1 MRQSPQREP
10 CLLDMITSE
19 EAKIGS
25 DSVDHSSCGDC
36 ERRVPELY
44 SGKLALGPGRG
55 YQSRL
60 AWRVRSCGR
69 ELDAS

>member
-1 MRQSPQREP
+1 MRQSPRREP
-10 CLLDMITSE
+10 RWLDMITSE

-25 DSVDHSSCGDC
+25 DSVDHSSRGDC
-36 ERRVPELY
+36 ERRAPELY
-44 SGKLALGPGRG
+44 SGTPALGPGRG
-55 YQSRL
+55 YQSGL